1 MIALALFIKT
11 FFGFFAVMD
20 PIGAIPA
27 FIGMTATNSELERRA
42 MVLRAS
48 LAAFAVLFF
57 FGLTQMWVFTFF
69 GFTMGA
75 FRVAG
80 GLLLL
85 LIAIDMMSAHLAGA
99 RQSEEEAAEGTEK
112 ADISITPLAVPLLA
126 GPATIASVVLAFSL
140 ARGVVDYVA
149 VCTALVLVCTA
160 SWAVLRVAGR
170 LERLLGTTGIKVIS
184 RMMGLILASMAIQFV
199 AEGLRDLFPIL
210 AHRPLF

>member
-1 MIALALFIKT
+1 
-11 FFGFFAVMD
+11 
-20 PIGAIPA
+20 
-27 FIGMTATNSELERRA
+27 
-42 MVLRAS
+42 
-48 LAAFAVLFF
+48 
-57 FGLTQMWVFTFF
+57 
-69 GFTMGA
+69 
-75 FRVAG
+75 
-80 GLLLL
+80 
-85 LIAIDMMSAHLAGA
+85 
-99 RQSEEEAAEGTEK
+99 
-112 ADISITPLAVPLLA
+112 
-126 GPATIASVVLAFSL
+126 VLAFSL